1 MSEPTEIFASNV
13 FNDVVMR
20 ERLPKSTYKAIKKTI
35 DEGLSLEPGIA
46 DVVADVIMS
55 WAVEKGVT
63 HFTHWFQPLTGI
75 IAEKHDPFISQ
86 ASDGNIILEFSGKE
100 LIKGEPD
107 AFSFSLGEIKDNSEA
122 QGYTTWDCSS
132 PAFIRDGTLYIPTAF
147 CAYTGEALDN
157 KTPLLR
163 SMDALSIQALRVLK
177 LLGNTSTKRVITTAR
192 FEQEYFLINKK
203 LYDQREDLVLTG
215 RTLFGTMSPKGQE
228 LDDYYF
234 GVLKEKTS
242 TFMKEVNEELWKLG
256 ILAKIN
262 HNVVASSFTTANIA
276 TDHNQLT
283 IEIMEKVALRN
294 NMVCLLHEEPFAGIN
309 RLGKHDDWFMVT
321 DDGIN
326 LLEPGKTPHENKI
339 FLLFFTA
346 VIKAV
351 DEYSDLIRVSPTN
364 QVKIIS
370 IFVGDQLLDVLEKLE
385 SGTSSRPINK
395 LISVI
400 RKEGADRNKT
410 FPFVFNGNKFEIRS
424 SSSIAVTNYT
434 LNTVVA
440 EILSQVAGRLEKAE
454 NISDEVEN
462 ILRETVRNHKRVIY
476 NENISECITEDKSRG
491 LPKTTTVESL
501 KALIYEKNLVLM
513 EKHGVL
519 SRAEMQSR
527 YEVSLEN
534 YSKNVNMEALTT
546 IEMAKREILPVAIK
560 FATKLAES
568 INTIYSTGLGVET
581 SVQADLLIKISD
593 LIVSLDR
600 SIIILQESVD
610 RIEILQLMSYEKAY
624 TYRFDVFE
632 KMSFVKANAD
642 KLESLVDKS
651 LWPFPTYNDLLFK
664 L

>member
-1 MSEPTEIFASNV
+1 ME
-13 FNDVVMR
+13 
-20 ERLPKSTYKAIKKTI
+20 
-35 DEGLSLEPGIA
+35 
-46 DVVADVIMS
+46 
-55 WAVEKGVT
+55 
-63 HFTHWFQPLTGI
+63 
-75 IAEKHDPFISQ
+75 
-86 ASDGNIILEFSGKE
+86 
-100 LIKGEPD
+100 
-107 AFSFSLGEIKDNSEA
+107 
-122 QGYTTWDCSS
+122 
-132 PAFIRDGTLYIPTAF
+132 
-147 CAYTGEALDN
+147 
-157 KTPLLR
+157 
-163 SMDALSIQALRVLK
+163 ALSIQALRVLK

-309 RLGKHDDWFMVT
+309 GLGKHNDWFMVT

-370 IFVGDQLLDVLEKLE
+370 IFVGDQLLDILEKLE
-385 SGTSSRPINK
+385 TATSSKPISE
-395 LISVI
+395 LIPVI
-400 RKEGADRNKT
+400 QNQGVDRNKT

-454 NISDEVEN
+454 NISNEVEK
-462 ILRETVRNHKRVIY
+462 ILSETVRNHKRVIY

-651 LWPFPTYNDLLFK
+651 LWPFPTYSDLLFK

>member
-1 MSEPTEIFASNV
+1 MSEPNEIFASNV

-100 LIKGEPD
+100 LVKGEPD
-107 AFSFSLGEIKDNSEA
+107 AFSFSLGEIRDTSEA
-122 QGYTTWDCSS
+122 QGYKTWDCSS

-309 RLGKHDDWFMVT
+309 GLGKHNDWFMVT

-370 IFVGDQLLDVLEKLE
+370 IFVGDQLLDILEKLE
-385 SGTSSRPINK
+385 TATSSKPISE
-395 LISVI
+395 LIPVI
-400 RKEGADRNKT
+400 QNQGVDRNKT

-476 NENISECITEDKSRG
+476 NGNMGECITEDKSRG